1 MWGRSAGE
9 GVRKLPTPWSPPGSG
24 AASPLPSKGPADF
37 MGSAGLFG
45 CPPRWPVP
53 ARQQKSL
60 GQMPHPTHRPIAI
73 ILFRK
78 LPIVVVVESGVG
90 LDGLLLTQVLVLIS
104 DTVEGGTGNLQGQR
118 RVVSTSVSSPGL
130 GPLRR
135 LPVRPVTALTLI
147 PSPVAGRVKYPRP
160 RAPQRPF

>member
-9 GVRKLPTPWSPPGSG
+9 GVRKLPMPWSPPGSG
-24 AASPLPSKGPADF
+24 AASPSPSKGPADF

-130 GPLRR
+130 GPL
-135 LPVRPVTALTLI
+135 
-147 PSPVAGRVKYPRP
+147 
-160 RAPQRPF
+160 